1 MKKLNWNFVL
11 ADARNS
17 ENMRAVRIPGFVMFI
32 SLLAALAGLFG
43 FGRLVYMTSNY
54 ALAVFDASEC
64 RRENEGLKR
73 KIESLEKFVTKETET
88 ISQLVA
94 YEDNARLKY
103 GMEAISSDVRK
114 AGVGGL
120 PSNDDILFASM
131 LDPLIVRAE
140 SLRLQVTSLYHRA
153 ELQESTFGQL
163 TETVQKLDSRW
174 SRRPAI
180 WPTNGRLTSTYG
192 YRVHPFTGMR
202 LLHEGLDIA
211 NNVWT
216 PVYATADGLVKEVSQ
231 QTYYGNVV
239 RISHNSGEYLTLY
252 AHMQKT
258 AVTAGQAVKRGDIVG
273 YVGNSGRST
282 GPHLHYEVHR
292 DGRVV
297 DPMAFIVAVDQ
308 IVD

>member
-1 MKKLNWNFVL
+1 MKKLKWNFIV
-11 ADARNS
+11 ADVRNS
-17 ENMRAVRIPGFVMFI
+17 ENMRTFRISGFVVLI
-32 SLLAALAGLFG
+32 GLIAALVGLVG
-43 FGRLVYMTSNY
+43 FGRLVYMTSSY
-54 ALAVFDASEC
+54 ALAVFDASE
-64 RRENEGLKR
+64 RRNENEGLKK

-163 TETVQKLDSRW
+163 TETVQKMDSRW
-174 SRRPAI
+174 SKRPAI
-180 WPTNGRLTSTYG
+180 WPTNGRLTSNYG
-192 YRVHPFTGMR
+192 YRIHPFTGMR

-211 NNVWT
+211 NAIWT
-216 PVYATADGLVKEVSQ
+216 PVYATADGLVKDVST
-231 QTYYGNVV
+231 QTYFGNVV
-239 RISHNSGEYLTLY
+239 RINHNNGEFMTLY
-252 AHMQKT
+252 AHMQKA
-258 AVTAGQAVKRGDIVG
+258 AVITGQAVKRGDVVG
-273 YVGNSGRST
+273 YIGNTGRST
-282 GPHLHYEVHR
+282 GPHLHYEVR
-292 DGRVV
+292 RNGSVV
-297 DPMAFIVAVDQ
+297 NPMAFIVAVDQ

>member
-1 MKKLNWNFVL
+1 MKKRDWNFVL
-11 ADARNS
+11 ADAYNS
-17 ENMRAVRIPGFVMFI
+17 ENMRAVGIPGFVMI
-32 SLLAALAGLFG
+32 IGLIAALVGIFG
-43 FGRLVYMTSNY
+43 FGRLVYMTSSY
-54 ALAVFDASEC
+54 ALVAFDASEC
-64 RRENEGLKR
+64 NRENEGLKK
-73 KIESLEKFVTKETET
+73 KIESLEKFVAKETET

-94 YEDNARLKY
+94 YEDDARLKY

-140 SLRLQVTSLYHRA
+140 ALRLQVTSLYHRA

-163 TETVQKLDSRW
+163 TETVQNMNNRW
-174 SRRPAI
+174 SKRPAI
-180 WPTNGRLTSTYG
+180 WPTNVRLTSNFG
-192 YRVHPFTGMR
+192 YRIHPFSGMR

-211 NNVWT
+211 NTVWT
-216 PVYATADGLVKEVSQ
+216 PIYATADGLVKESSSQ
-231 QTYYGNVV
+231 TSFGNVV
-239 RISHNSGEYLTLY
+239 KISHNNGEFLTVY
-252 AHMQKT
+252 AHMQKA
-258 AVTAGQAVKRGDIVG
+258 AVTVGQVVKRGDLVG
-273 YVGNSGRST
+273 YIGSTGRST

-292 DGRVV
+292 NGRIV